1 MIRKQFDMT
10 QPKLLGISGSL
21 RVDATNSKLLLEAA
35 RLFGDA
41 EYAQADIRFPLYD
54 ADQEAASG
62 IPEAVKRVV
71 LQIDEADAVIISTPE
86 YNKGP
91 SGVLKNA
98 LDWISRAEVKPW
110 HGKPVAVMSA
120 AAGRAGG
127 ERAQMILRG
136 FMVPFRPVI
145 LQGPE
150 IHLAD
155 SSNQFDETGKL
166 KGEIYVKELTTLM
179 QALRALI

>member
-1 MIRKQFDMT
+1 MAAL
-10 QPKLLGISGSL
+10 KLVGISGSL
-21 RVDATNSKLLLEAA
+21 RDGSTNTKLLHEAA
-35 RLFGDA
+35 RLFGEADFSLL
-41 EYAQADIRFPLYD
+41 DIRFPLYD
-54 ADQEAASG
+54 GDEEEAHG
-62 IPEAVKRVV
+62 VPEAVKAAARQ
-71 LQIDEADAVIISTPE
+71 LDAADAVIISTPE

-110 HGKPVAVMSA
+110 NGKPVAVMSA
-120 AAGRAGG
+120 ASGRAGG

-136 FMVPFRPVI
+136 FMVPFRPMI

-155 SSNQFDETGKL
+155 SRNQFDDDGHL
-166 KGEIYVKELTTLM
+166 KGELYVKELTTLM
-179 QALRALI
+179 ENLRGLIGKFPT